1 MNHEPVLHLRVVLTY
16 EKPSLQLNIVDNNKK
31 LWLKNV
37 NEKNGKQYFKIVIG
51 HNIFNLFFLI
61 RIAIKNNKIMSKK
74 FIIIIHKTTQK
85 YKCFFSMNN
94 GVK

>member
-16 EKPSLQLNIVDNNKK
+16 EKPSLQSNIVDNNKK

-51 HNIFNLFFLI
+51 HKTLYFLAFNLKHI
-61 RIAIKNNKIMSKK
+61 IKNKIKIKIKK
-74 FIIIIHKTTQK
+74 AI
-85 YKCFFSMNN
+85 Y
-94 GVK
+94 V